1 VHEAELAGWITDVT
15 RRPVRAVQRVAYGAS
30 RATYLV
36 EMEEGGGLVAR
47 VDTGD
52 GPMAGTEL
60 SLVREAAV
68 YRALAGTGVRIP
80 RLHAVAPDG
89 TVLLTDR
96 AHGTHEVDALSPAER
111 QVVYDDY
118 LDAIADLHNL
128 DATALDLPGHRRPT
142 DGPSH
147 AHQELDLW
155 AGILDAR
162 TRRPWPLARY
172 TLAVLRELAPA
183 AVDRTVLCHGDVGPG
198 NFLHDGARVTALLD
212 WEFAHLGDPM
222 DDLGWWVFRGHDMR
236 GGCGDLGAQMARWS
250 SRTGLP
256 VDLGRVAYYRV
267 MVMLRW
273 LISVVAALERGGT
286 GMDRSVYYGLVPV
299 LSVRLP
305 RALAGLLGVELPPR
319 PDGPDDP
326 PGPATDVIDAIGRDI
341 EDIIA
346 PAVQHPEARRRID
359 ASTFYLSHLAA
370 MDRHGATL
378 AHAELEDLSAI
389 LGRRPPSV
397 DEGRRALE
405 QLAGEGG
412 ARPDLLDFFWRD
424 GARQVAAWPLVA
436 ARAFTDPTALDA
448 V

>member
-1 VHEAELAGWITDVT
+1 LDEAELQPWITNAT
-15 RRPVRAVQRVAYGAS
+15 GRTVRGLQRVAYGAS

-36 EMEEGGGLVAR
+36 EMEAGGDLAAR

-96 AHGTHEVDALSPAER
+96 APGTHEVDALPSAER
-111 QVVYDDY
+111 QAVYDDY
-118 LDAIADLHNL
+118 LDAIAGLHDV
-128 DATALDLPGHRRPT
+128 DAMALDLPGHRRPT

-147 AHQELDLW
+147 ARNELDLW

-183 AVDRTVLCHGDVGPG
+183 VVDRTVLCHGDVGPG
-198 NFLHDGARVTALLD
+198 NFLHEGGRVTALLD

-236 GGCGDLGAQMARWS
+236 GDCGDLGAQLARWS
-250 SRTGLP
+250 ARTGIP

-267 MVMLRW
+267 VVMLRW
-273 LISVVAALERGGT
+273 LVSVVAALERGGI
-286 GMDRSVYYGLVPV
+286 GMDRSVYYRLVPV

-305 RALAGLLGVELPPR
+305 RALAGLLGVELPPL
-319 PDGPDDP
+319 PDGPDDA
-326 PGPATDVIDAIGRDI
+326 PGPAADVIDTIGRDI
-341 EDIIA
+341 AHVIA
-346 PAVQHPEARRRID
+346 PAVHDPEARRRID

-378 AHAELEDLSAI
+378 ARAELDDLSEV
-389 LGRRPPSV
+389 LGGRPRSS
-397 DEGRRALE
+397 DEGRRDLE
-405 QLAGEGG
+405 QLARRGS
-412 ARPDLLDFFWRD
+412 ARPDLLAFFWRD

-436 ARAFTDPTALDA
+436 PRAFPEPTALDA